1 MSSVDEGPM
10 KKLIK
15 NIFKNSG
22 PSVAK
27 LGPFENGQNGPLYK
41 LKLLQQH
48 QAANLR
54 VALRCMEASVL
65 ARRRYL
71 FIEHAIASRGG
82 GAGVNN
88 YEHIV
93 DLY

>member
-1 MSSVDEGPM
+1 MQILSQGSEISRVDEGPM

-22 PSVAK
+22 PFVVE
-27 LGPFENGQNGPLYK
+27 LGPFVRKQNGPLYK

-48 QAANLR
+48 QAANFR

-82 GAGVNN
+82 GAG
-88 YEHIV
+88 
-93 DLY
+93 